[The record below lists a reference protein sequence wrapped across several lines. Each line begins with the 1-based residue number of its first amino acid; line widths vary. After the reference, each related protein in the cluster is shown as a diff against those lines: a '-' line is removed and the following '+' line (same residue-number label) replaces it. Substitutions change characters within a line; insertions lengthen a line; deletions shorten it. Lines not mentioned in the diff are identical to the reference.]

1 MRIDDYLS
9 TVFLIKR
16 RTVAKDWIQ
25 AGKVRLNG
33 GRTKP
38 GHDVNAGDLIE
49 IYYKNHKLKVE
60 VLEVPGKSIPKA
72 QAENYYKPIEDL
84 EV

>member
-16 RTVAKDWIQ
+16 RTVAKEWIQ
-25 AGKVRLNG
+25 GGKVRLNG
-33 GRTKP
+33 SRTKP
-38 GHDVNAGDLIE
+38 AHDINPGDLID
-49 IYYKNHKLKVE
+49 IYYKNHRITVE

-72 QAENYYKPIEDL
+72 QAENYYKLIEDTK
-84 EV
+84 V